1 VKKKNEKMKKEMEQ
15 RAEKQKMRRRK
26 NAEERLRNDD
36 LDVDALFIEE
46 DREDDIQIG
55 DNSDRKGFQ
64 FSFYTYNLLKL
75 PVLAG

>member
-1 VKKKNEKMKKEMEQ
+1 MKKEMEQ

-46 DREDDIQIG
+46 DREDD
-55 DNSDRKGFQ
+55 
-64 FSFYTYNLLKL
+64 FSFLANF
-75 PVLAG
+75 VLS